1 MTIFNNL
8 YLADQ
13 SAVIEIELPV
23 DGQGMPFIDG
33 NTNVY
38 GPSGPLWLFA
48 EPGFYSSFVSGAER
62 LASGNTLIC
71 SGGQA
76 RLFEVTPAGQTV
88 WSFTHPSQGFIFHA
102 HAVDRRLW
110 ASSNMVSVANGG
122 RVDCTH
128 IVDTVHAGDIYYLLG
143 SLSGTSP
150 GTLLPGGVMLP
161 LNLDVLLTGMATQ
174 PNFGVFID
182 TLGMVDAQGRAS
194 SAIDIPP
201 GLLVSS
207 LIGLQMDLAHV
218 LIDGTGYV
226 VEVSNVATVSIG
238 I

>member
-1 MTIFNNL
+1 
-8 YLADQ
+8 
-13 SAVIEIELPV
+13 
-23 DGQGMPFIDG
+23 
-33 NTNVY
+33 
-38 GPSGPLWLFA
+38 
-48 EPGFYSSFVSGAER
+48 
-62 LASGNTLIC
+62 
-71 SGGQA
+71 
-76 RLFEVTPAGQTV
+76 
-88 WSFTHPSQGFIFHA
+88 
-102 HAVDRRLW
+102 
-110 ASSNMVSVANGG
+110 
-122 RVDCTH
+122 
-128 IVDTVHAGDIYYLLG
+128 
-143 SLSGTSP
+143 
-150 GTLLPGGVMLP
+150 MLP